1 MAALA
6 LVEVAAD
13 PMAAVRALNRMRAAG
28 FSLRLDG
35 GSLVVSP
42 ANRLSAKQRAF
53 IQRHQPALV
62 ELLND
67 AHTLHEALMAGGRAG
82 LDWREGTPAD
92 WPDDRLLAADEVLY
106 SEGRMVN
113 RNGRRFLH
121 EGAGVRP

>member
-53 IQRHQPALV
+53 IQRHKFVLV
-62 ELLND
+62 ELLSD
-67 AHTLHEALMAGGRAG
+67 AHTLHEALMVAGAAG

-106 SEGRMVN
+106 SEGRMVI

>member
-1 MAALA
+1 MPAVALA
-6 LVEVAAD
+6 LVESAAD
-13 PMAAVRALNRMRAAG
+13 PFVAVRVVNKMRGAG
-28 FSLRLDG
+28 FA
-35 GSLVVSP
+35 LVLEDNALVIIP
-42 ANRLSAKQRAF
+42 ASRLSAKQRAF

-67 AHTLHEALMAGGRAG
+67 AHMLHEALVAGGRAG

-113 RNGRRFLH
+113 RNGRRFEQREPAL
-121 EGAGVRP
+121 